1 MIALLPLLFLQA
13 PPAPAAK
20 LDEPTRQALEKALGW
35 LASKQNTDG
44 SWSDGGYAHNTAI
57 TSFAVLAYLSQGHL
71 PGQGKFG
78 EVVSRASRFLVAS
91 SRESDGCLVGARGGG
106 GRDMYCHGMATL
118 ALAQLWGTTADQGI
132 RPVLKRAVD
141 LIVRCQNP
149 AGGWRYAPSP
159 SDADISVTV
168 MQVMALRA
176 ARNAGL
182 HVPDRTLDQAIE
194 YINKCRDEKSGG
206 YQYQPGS
213 REPEFARTAAGVCVL
228 HLTGKH
234 DAAEVPK
241 AIDYLKKK
249 FDSKNHFY
257 YGHYYASHAM
267 HQVGGKE
274 WDEWYARLKAT
285 LMPKQSA
292 DGSWSN
298 RDLDGATA
306 GPVYQTSIAVIALA
320 VPAQFVPI
328 YQR

>member
-1 MIALLPLLFLQA
+1 MILFSAILLFGQA
-13 PPAPAAK
+13 PAPPAK
-20 LDEPTRQALEKALGW
+20 LDEPTRQALEKSLGW
-35 LASKQNTDG
+35 LAAKQNPDG

-57 TSFAVLAYLSQGHL
+57 TSFAVLAFLSQGHL

-78 EVVSRASRFLVAS
+78 EVVARASRFLVAS
-91 SRESDGCLVGARGGG
+91 SREADGLLVGARGGG

-132 RPVLKRAVD
+132 RPALKRAVD
-141 LIVRCQNP
+141 LIIRCQND
-149 AGGWRYAPSP
+149 AGGWRYAPAP
-159 SDADISVTV
+159 TDADISVTV

-182 HVPDRTLDQAIE
+182 HVPDRTMDQAIA
-194 YINKCRDEKSGG
+194 YINKCRDDKSGG

-274 WDEWYARLKAT
+274 WDEWYARLKST
-285 LMPKQSA
+285 LMPKQSP

-306 GPVYQTSIAVIALA
+306 GPVYQTAIAVIALS

>member
-1 MIALLPLLFLQA
+1 MIILLALALAQA
-13 PPAPAAK
+13 PPPPAK
-20 LDEPTRQALEKALGW
+20 LDEPTRLALEKGLGW
-35 LASKQNTDG
+35 LASKQNPDG

-57 TSFAVLAYLSQGHL
+57 TSFAVLAFLSQGHL
-71 PGQGKFG
+71 PGQGKYG
-78 EVVSRASRFLVAS
+78 AEVQRASRFLVAS
-91 SRESDGCLVGARGGG
+91 ARESDGLLVGARGGG

-132 RPVLKRAVD
+132 RPALKRAVD
-141 LIVRCQNP
+141 LIIRSQNE
-149 AGGWRYAPSP
+149 AGGWRYAPAP
-159 SDADISVTV
+159 TDADISVTV

-176 ARNAGL
+176 ARNSGL
-182 HVPDRTLDQAIE
+182 HVPDRTMDQAIA

-234 DAAEVPK
+234 DAAEMPK
-241 AIDYLKKK
+241 AIEYLKKK

-267 HQVGGKE
+267 HQVGGIE
-274 WDEWYARLKAT
+274 WDTWYARLKTT
-285 LMPKQSA
+285 LLPRQSP

-298 RDLDGATA
+298 RELDGATA
-306 GPVYQTSIAVIALA
+306 GPVYQTAIVVIALS
-320 VPAQFVPI
+320 VPAQYVPI
-328 YQR
+328 FQR